1 MIDIIQEN
9 KLNRGNLPEG
19 WSILSLG
26 ELGIWLGGGTP
37 NKSKSLF
44 WTDGTVP
51 WISPK
56 DMKTLFIKET
66 QDLITE
72 AAVENSNAR
81 YIEPDAILVVT
92 RSGIL
97 KHTLPVAINKVRA
110 TFNQDIKALVPHKDI
125 SSKFIAYF
133 IRSSE
138 QKILETCSKAGTTV
152 ANINFTALKEF
163 VIPLPPLNE
172 QRRIVA
178 KIEELTDRTRKARE
192 ALEDVPQLIEQFRR
206 SVLAAAFRGDLT
218 ADWREQ
224 NPDVEP
230 AIEAKFNEREAS
242 LLPSSW
248 SCVNIGS
255 VIESLKYG
263 TSQKCSYDVDG
274 TPVLRIP
281 NVSEGRIDTSD
292 LKYTLFE
299 KKEYQKFQVQV
310 GDILMIRSNGSV
322 SLVGKSAL
330 VEEVEED
337 LAYAGYLIRLR
348 LKRDI
353 VSPDFLNLCLSSPG
367 LRTQIEIPARSTSG
381 VNNIN
386 SKEVQ
391 KLLIPL
397 PPIKEQFVIV
407 QKLQALD
414 RYLEN
419 VQSEYLESLQRVDQ
433 LDRAILAKAFRGQL
447 VPQDPTDEPASQLL
461 QRIRSEREKLK
472 PKEKTMKKQKHP

>member
-1 MIDIIQEN
+1 MSRIPNSWELVRLGDILQLNYGKGLPKKSREKGEFCVYGSNGIVDSHSSAIIAAPALIIGRKGSIGEVHIAKSPCWPIDTTYYIDEFYDQPIQYWFYQLKSLPLN
-9 KLNRGNLPEG
+9 QLNRASAIPGLNR
-19 WSILSLG
+19 
-26 ELGIWLGGGTP
+26 
-37 NKSKSLF
+37 
-44 WTDGTVP
+44 D
-51 WISPK
+51 
-56 DMKTLFIKET
+56 
-66 QDLITE
+66 
-72 AAVENSNAR
+72 
-81 YIEPDAILVVT
+81 DAY
-92 RSGIL
+92 
-97 KHTLPVAINKVRA
+97 
-110 TFNQDIKALVPHKDI
+110 NQK
-125 SSKFIAYF
+125 
-133 IRSSE
+133 
-138 QKILETCSKAGTTV
+138 
-152 ANINFTALKEF
+152 
-163 VIPLPPLNE
+163 IPLPPLNE

-224 NPDVEP
+224 NPNAEP
-230 AIEAKFNEREAS
+230 AIESKFKGRETS
-242 LLPSSW
+242 FLPSSW

-263 TSQKCSYDVDG
+263 TSQKCSYDIDG

-281 NVSEGRIDTSD
+281 NISEGRIDTSD

-299 KKEYQKFQVQV
+299 KKEYQKFQIQV

-330 VEEVEED
+330 VEKVEED

-348 LKRDI
+348 PKRDR
-353 VSPDFLNLCLSSPG
+353 VSPEFLNLCLSSPG

-397 PPIKEQFVIV
+397 PPIKEQFAIV

-414 RYLEN
+414 RYLES
-419 VQSEYLESLQRVDQ
+419 VQSEYLESHQQVNK
-433 LDRAILAKAFRGQL
+433 LDRAILAKAFRGEL

-461 QRIRSEREKLK
+461 QRIRRDH
-472 PKEKTMKKQKHP
+472 EKTNPKQTPTAKRTARNSQPPYQTSLDL